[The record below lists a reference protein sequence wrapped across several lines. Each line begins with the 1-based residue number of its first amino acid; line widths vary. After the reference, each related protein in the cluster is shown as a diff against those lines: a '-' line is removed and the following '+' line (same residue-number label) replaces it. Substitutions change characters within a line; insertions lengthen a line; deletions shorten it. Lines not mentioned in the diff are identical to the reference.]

1 MVYVHT
7 SYVHWYFSRHK
18 FIEKSLPF
26 SVSVFEHGPR
36 SPTFRSNPGPL
47 ETKSVELINACLH
60 GNRDAVQSLLIG
72 GDLSPDVADCSGFTP
87 LQAAVVSNL
96 HLGEPHLHHCQLPIN
111 ISKLSVLH
119 FIKLLSQSTL
129 YIT

>member
-7 SYVHWYFSRHK
+7 PYVPLYFSRHK
-18 FIEKSLPF
+18 FMEKSPPF

-96 HLGEPHLHHCQLPIN
+96 YF
-111 ISKLSVLH
+111 V
-119 FIKLLSQSTL
+119 
-129 YIT
+129 